1 MRPRS
6 MKDVKASTEA
16 TLNQGQGSGAPRVRG
31 LRDVMSSRKVAG
43 RAVPSTRSQQLGEIA
58 WLDRELERLQREAG
72 IMEANMARIR
82 ARIAEVADRREA
94 VIGVIRHDLGL
105 EPPAAPDAAAAV
117 ERLQRGEE
125 AAAPDIDEFSLE
137 Y

>member
-6 MKDVKASTEA
+6 MKDVKAASEA
-16 TLNQGQGSGAPRVRG
+16 ALNQGGQGGGAATRVRG

-58 WLDRELERLQREAG
+58 WLDRELERLRREAS
-72 IMEANMARIR
+72 IMEANMARVN
-82 ARIAEVADRREA
+82 ARITEVVDPRDT
-94 VIGVIRHDLGL
+94 VLDVIRHDLGL
-105 EPPAAPDAAAAV
+105 DMPAETPTPRAQRAEEEDEP
-117 ERLQRGEE
+117 LQV
-125 AAAPDIDEFSLE
+125 DEFSLE

>member
-6 MKDVKASTEA
+6 MKDVKAASEA
-16 TLNQGQGSGAPRVRG
+16 ALNQGGQGGGAATRVRG

-58 WLDRELERLQREAG
+58 WLDRELERLRREAS
-72 IMEANMARIR
+72 IMEANLARVN
-82 ARIAEVADRREA
+82 ARVAEVVDRRDT
-94 VIGVIRHDLGL
+94 VLDVIRHDLGL
-105 EPPAAPDAAAAV
+105 EQPAEMQTARPQRV
-117 ERLQRGEE
+117 EEEEPLQVN
-125 AAAPDIDEFSLE
+125 EFSLE

>member
-6 MKDVKASTEA
+6 MKDVKAASEA
-16 TLNQGQGSGAPRVRG
+16 ALNQGGQGGGAATRVRG

-58 WLDRELERLQREAG
+58 WLDRELERLRREAS
-72 IMEANMARIR
+72 IMEANLARVN
-82 ARIAEVADRREA
+82 ARVAEVVDRRDT
-94 VIGVIRHDLGL
+94 VLDVIRHDLGL
-105 EPPAAPDAAAAV
+105 EQPAEVQAARPQRT
-117 ERLQRGEE
+117 EEEEPLQVN
-125 AAAPDIDEFSLE
+125 EFSLE

>member
-6 MKDVKASTEA
+6 MKDVKAASEA
-16 TLNQGQGSGAPRVRG
+16 ALNQGGQGGGAATRVRG

-58 WLDRELERLQREAG
+58 WLDRELERLRREAS
-72 IMEANMARIR
+72 IMEANMARVN
-82 ARIAEVADRREA
+82 ARITEVVDRRDT
-94 VIGVIRHDLGL
+94 VLDVIRHDLGL
-105 EPPAAPDAAAAV
+105 EAPAETQVARPQRV
-117 ERLQRGEE
+117 EEEEPLQV
-125 AAAPDIDEFSLE
+125 DEFSLE

>member
-6 MKDVKASTEA
+6 MKDVKAASEA
-16 TLNQGQGSGAPRVRG
+16 ALNQGGQGGGAATRVRG

-58 WLDRELERLQREAG
+58 WLDRELERLRREAS
-72 IMEANMARIR
+72 IMEANMARVN
-82 ARIAEVADRREA
+82 ARITEVVDRRDTVLA
-94 VIGVIRHDLGL
+94 VIRHDLGL
-105 EPPAAPDAAAAV
+105 DMPAETPAPRAQRAEEEDEP
-117 ERLQRGEE
+117 LQV
-125 AAAPDIDEFSLE
+125 DEFSLE

>member
-6 MKDVKASTEA
+6 MKDVKAASEA
-16 TLNQGQGSGAPRVRG
+16 ALNQGGQGGGAATRVRG

-58 WLDRELERLQREAG
+58 WLDRELERLRREAS
-72 IMEANMARIR
+72 IMEANMARVN
-82 ARIAEVADRREA
+82 ARIAEVVDRRDTVLA
-94 VIGVIRHDLGL
+94 VIRHDLGL
-105 EPPAAPDAAAAV
+105 EMPVEAQPARPQRV
-117 ERLQRGEE
+117 EEEEPLQV
-125 AAAPDIDEFSLE
+125 DEFSLE

>member
-6 MKDVKASTEA
+6 MKDVKAASEA
-16 TLNQGQGSGAPRVRG
+16 ALNQGGQGGGAATRVRG

-58 WLDRELERLQREAG
+58 WLDRELERLRREAS
-72 IMEANMARIR
+72 IMEANMARVN
-82 ARIAEVADRREA
+82 ARITEVVDRRDTVLA
-94 VIGVIRHDLGL
+94 VIRHDLGL
-105 EPPAAPDAAAAV
+105 DMPAEAQAPRPQRTEEEDEP
-117 ERLQRGEE
+117 LQV
-125 AAAPDIDEFSLE
+125 DEFSLE

>member
-6 MKDVKASTEA
+6 MKDVKAASEA
-16 TLNQGQGSGAPRVRG
+16 ALNQGGQGGGAATRVRG

-58 WLDRELERLQREAG
+58 WLDRELERLRREAS
-72 IMEANMARIR
+72 IMEANMARVN
-82 ARIAEVADRREA
+82 ARITEVVDRRDTVLA
-94 VIGVIRHDLGL
+94 VIRHDLGL
-105 EPPAAPDAAAAV
+105 DLPAETQAARPQRAEEEEEP
-117 ERLQRGEE
+117 LQV
-125 AAAPDIDEFSLE
+125 DEFSLE

>member
-6 MKDVKASTEA
+6 MKDVKAASEA
-16 TLNQGQGSGAPRVRG
+16 ALNQGGQGGGAATRVRG

-58 WLDRELERLQREAG
+58 WLDRELERLRREAS
-72 IMEANMARIR
+72 IMEANLARVN
-82 ARIAEVADRREA
+82 ARVAEVVDRRDT
-94 VIGVIRHDLGL
+94 VLDVIRHDLGL
-105 EPPAAPDAAAAV
+105 EQPAEMQTARPQRT
-117 ERLQRGEE
+117 EEEEPLQVN
-125 AAAPDIDEFSLE
+125 EFSLE

>member
-6 MKDVKASTEA
+6 MKDVKAASEA
-16 TLNQGQGSGAPRVRG
+16 ALNQGGQGGGAATRVRG

-58 WLDRELERLQREAG
+58 WLDRELERLRREAS
-72 IMEANMARIR
+72 IMEANLARVN
-82 ARIAEVADRREA
+82 ARVAEVVDRRDT
-94 VIGVIRHDLGL
+94 VLDVIRHDLGL
-105 EPPAAPDAAAAV
+105 EQPAEVQTARPQRT
-117 ERLQRGEE
+117 EEEEPLQLN
-125 AAAPDIDEFSLE
+125 EFSLE

>member
-6 MKDVKASTEA
+6 MKDVKAASEA
-16 TLNQGQGSGAPRVRG
+16 ALNQGGQGGGAATRVRG

-58 WLDRELERLQREAG
+58 WLDRELERLRREAS
-72 IMEANMARIR
+72 IMEANMARVN
-82 ARIAEVADRREA
+82 ARITEVVDRRDT
-94 VIGVIRHDLGL
+94 VLDVIRHDLGL
-105 EPPAAPDAAAAV
+105 EAPAEAQVVRPQRA
-117 ERLQRGEE
+117 EEEEPLQV
-125 AAAPDIDEFSLE
+125 DEFSLE

>member
-6 MKDVKASTEA
+6 MKDVKAASEA
-16 TLNQGQGSGAPRVRG
+16 ALNQGGQGGGAATRVRG

-58 WLDRELERLQREAG
+58 WLDRELERLRREAS
-72 IMEANMARIR
+72 IMEANLARVN
-82 ARIAEVADRREA
+82 ARVAEVVDRRDT
-94 VIGVIRHDLGL
+94 VLDVIRHDLGL
-105 EPPAAPDAAAAV
+105 EQPAEMQTARPQRT
-117 ERLQRGEE
+117 EEEQPLQVN
-125 AAAPDIDEFSLE
+125 EFSLE